1 MQCQKRNFTKPA
13 VNPDKKKNV
22 NPFRIDESDAAVAG
36 PDCLITDSVHD
47 EDEDIDIM

>member
-1 MQCQKRNFTKPA
+1 MPEKKFYKASCQSWQ
-13 VNPDKKKNV
+13 KKNV
-22 NPFRIDESDAAVAG
+22 NPFRIDESDVAVAG